1 MSDNKNISSAPS
13 CTSRFATTHWS
24 VVLAAGSPESTRY
37 KEALE
42 TLCRT
47 YWFPLYAF
55 LRQHGCDVH
64 QAEDYI
70 QAFFTRMLE
79 KHSLNAVDVKSGKFR
94 SFLLTSLKNFVA
106 NEIDH
111 IQAQKR
117 GGRHTIL
124 SLDFDNAERQ
134 YISEPSHQMSPEK
147 IFEKSWAITV
157 LEHTMNQ
164 LQAEFA
170 SSNKLSLFNHLRVYL
185 TADENG
191 IPYRNVAV
199 ELEMTEGAVKMAVHR
214 LRARYRDLLRENV
227 AQTVATQGQ
236 IDEEIHDLLAVLSS

>member
-1 MSDNKNISSAPS
+1 
-13 CTSRFATTHWS
+13 
-24 VVLAAGSPESTRY
+24 VLAAGSPESTRY

-55 LRQHGCDVH
+55 LRRHGCDVH

-70 QAFFTRMLE
+70 QAFFTRLLE
-79 KHSLNAVDVKSGKFR
+79 KHSLDAVDVKSGKFR
-94 SFLLTSLKNFVA
+94 SFLLASLKNFVA
-106 NEIDH
+106 NEIDRV
-111 IQAQKR
+111 QAQKR

-124 SLDFDNAERQ
+124 SLNFDNAESQ
-134 YISEPSHQMSPEK
+134 YVSEPNHELSPEK

-170 SSNKLSLFNHLRVYL
+170 SSNKLSLFDHLRVYL
-185 TADENG
+185 TAEVDG
-191 IPYRNVAV
+191 IPYRDMAIQ
-199 ELEMTEGAVKMAVHR
+199 LEMTEGAVKMAVHR

-227 AQTVATQGQ
+227 AQTVATPGQ
-236 IDEEIHDLLAVLSS
+236 IDEEIHELLAVLSS

>member
-1 MSDNKNISSAPS
+1 MSETNDMSLTPPG
-13 CTSRFATTHWS
+13 TSRFATTHWS

-55 LRQHGCDVH
+55 LRRQGCDVH

-70 QAFFTRMLE
+70 QAFFMRMLE
-79 KHSLNAVDVKSGKFR
+79 KHSLNSVDVKFGKFR
-94 SFLLTSLKNFVA
+94 SFLLASLKNFVA
-106 NEIDH
+106 NEIDRVH
-111 IQAQKR
+111 AQKR

-124 SLDFDNAERQ
+124 SLDAGNAERQ
-134 YISEPSHQMSPEK
+134 YISEPNHEMSPEK

-157 LEHTMNQ
+157 LELTMNQ

-170 SSNKLSLFNHLRVYL
+170 SSNKLSLFDHLRVYL
-185 TADENG
+185 TAEADG
-191 IPYRNVAV
+191 IPYRDVAV
-199 ELEMTEGAVKMAVHR
+199 QLEMTEGAVKMAVHR

-236 IDEEIHDLLAVLSS
+236 IDEEIHELLAILSS

>member
-1 MSDNKNISSAPS
+1 MSDANDMSLTPS
-13 CTSRFATTHWS
+13 GTSRFATTHWS

-55 LRQHGCDVH
+55 LRRHGCDAH

-79 KHSLNAVDVKSGKFR
+79 KHFLNAVDVKSGKFR
-94 SFLLTSLKNFVA
+94 SFLLVSLKNFVA
-106 NEIDH
+106 NEIDRV
-111 IQAQKR
+111 QAQKR
-117 GGRHTIL
+117 GGHHRVL
-124 SLDFDNAERQ
+124 SIDFGNAERQ
-134 YISEPSHQMSPEK
+134 YISEPSHEMSPEK
-147 IFEKSWAITV
+147 LFEKSWAITV
-157 LEHTMNQ
+157 LEHAMNQ

-170 SSNKLSLFNHLRVYL
+170 SSNKLSLFDHLRVYL
-185 TADENG
+185 TAQADG
-191 IPYRNVAV
+191 IPYRDMAV
-199 ELEMTEGAVKMAVHR
+199 QLEMTEGAVKMAVHR

-227 AQTVATQGQ
+227 AQTVATPGQ
-236 IDEEIHDLLAVLSS
+236 IDEEIHELLAVLSS